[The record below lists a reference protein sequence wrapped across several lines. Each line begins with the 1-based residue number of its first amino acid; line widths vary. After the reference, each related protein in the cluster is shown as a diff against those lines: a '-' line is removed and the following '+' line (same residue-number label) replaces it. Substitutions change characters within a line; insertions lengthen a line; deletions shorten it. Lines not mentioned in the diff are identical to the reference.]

1 LTETD
6 IDLAGAI
13 PIQKAEFQNPVLQ
26 LSKLP
31 DIHPLLQ
38 VTTNCHTLIKVNDQ
52 LNGYSID
59 RKMFDATTWNF
70 ANGPPG
76 VNSDYGVETPFLVS
90 SPLRNRKQVEY
101 GILKRFPFESSIK
114 RMTVTY
120 PFQPFR
126 LLEYSIDFFSQKV
139 IAQRKGNEHYNVY
152 MKGAPEIIAKLCD
165 PVTGSTLIHKM
176 SWTYFVNK
184 LLILCTVPS
193 NYYEVLKH
201 YTTQGYRVIALA
213 AKTMNPQITWT
224 RIQKMTRNE
233 VEANLELTGLLVM
246 WNQLKKETIPAI
258 RILKEAHIGT
268 VMVTGDN
275 LETAVTV
282 AKDCQ
287 MIDKAQRVIQ
297 VEVTIIPASNHGAQ
311 HLQVLYNDPL
321 IKFTNE
327 TVCYFCLFSKHSYY
341 R

>member
-1 LTETD
+1 MNL
-6 IDLAGAI
+6 
-13 PIQKAEFQNPVLQ
+13 
-26 LSKLP
+26 
-31 DIHPLLQ
+31 
-38 VTTNCHTLIKVNDQ
+38 
-52 LNGYSID
+52 
-59 RKMFDATTWNF
+59 
-70 ANGPPG
+70 
-76 VNSDYGVETPFLVS
+76 
-90 SPLRNRKQVEY
+90 
-101 GILKRFPFESSIK
+101 
-114 RMTVTY
+114 
-120 PFQPFR
+120 
-126 LLEYSIDFFSQKV
+126 
-139 IAQRKGNEHYNVY
+139 
-152 MKGAPEIIAKLCD
+152 
-165 PVTGSTLIHKM
+165 
-176 SWTYFVNK
+176 
-184 LLILCTVPS
+184 
-193 NYYEVLKH
+193 

-258 RILKEAHIGT
+258 RILKEAHIRT

-287 MIDKAQRVIQ
+287 MIDKVQRVIQ

-321 IKFTNE
+321 IKFTDG
-327 TVCYFCLFSKHSYY
+327 TVCYFCLFSINSYY